1 MLTVQIPIKSGL
13 CTFVENW
20 HMLQQFKDQAAEIHE
35 EVIGIRR
42 HLHAHPELS
51 FAEYETGKFIAGKL
65 QEWGIPHQH
74 PFSDTGVV
82 AQISGEK
89 GNGPVIALRAD
100 IDALP
105 IHEKNEVSY
114 CSTNTGVMHAC
125 GHDVHTASL
134 MGAAK
139 ILWTQR
145 SQFAGTVKLIFQP
158 GEEVAPGGA
167 SIMIKDGVLKD
178 PPPQAIFGQHVH
190 PPLEVGKIGIRP
202 GLYMASA
209 DELYL
214 TVTGRGGHGALP
226 HDTVDTVVLTA
237 QIITA
242 LQTVVSREAD
252 PILPSVLTFGHI
264 ASTGGATNII
274 PNEVKLKGTFRTM
287 DEQWR
292 AHALKRIQEVAD
304 GIAKA
309 MGGSARLDVTHGYPF
324 LHNDEPLTARATD
337 YAREYMG
344 PENVVDLPIRMTSE
358 DFAYYSQ
365 EIPACFYRL
374 GTGNPKRGIT
384 SPVHTNTFDVDEDCL
399 LHSTGLMA
407 WLGVRELGE

>member
-1 MLTVQIPIKSGL
+1 MLEVVK
-13 CTFVENW
+13 E
-20 HMLQQFKDQAAEIHE
+20 KAAALHE

-51 FAEYETGKFIAGKL
+51 FAEYETGKYIASRL
-65 QEWGIPHQH
+65 AAWGIPHQY
-74 PFSDTGVV
+74 PFSGTGVV
-82 AQISGEK
+82 ALIEGSK
-89 GNGPVIALRAD
+89 GPGPVVALRAD

-105 IHEKNEVSY
+105 IEERNEVSY
-114 CSTNTGVMHAC
+114 CSKTPGVMHAC
-125 GHDVHTASL
+125 GHDVHSSSL
-134 MGAAK
+134 LGTAK
-139 ILWTQR
+139 ILWDLR
-145 SQFAGTVKLIFQP
+145 KEFAGTIKLIFQP
-158 GEEVAPGGA
+158 GEEQAPGGA
-167 SIMIKDGVLKD
+167 SIMIKDGVLKE
-178 PPPQAIFGQHVH
+178 PAPAHIFGQHVH

-226 HDTVDTVVLTA
+226 QNTVDPIVITA

-242 LQTVVSREAD
+242 LQTLVSREGD

-287 DEQWR
+287 DEKWR
-292 AHALKRIQEVAD
+292 AHALRRIQEMAD

-309 MGGSARLDVTHGYPF
+309 MGGSAQLDLIHGYPF
-324 LHNDEPLTARATD
+324 LHNDESLTARATA

-344 PENVVDLPIRMTSE
+344 PENVVELPIRMTSE
-358 DFAYYSQ
+358 DFSYYSQ

-374 GTGNPKRGIT
+374 GTGNTERGIT
-384 SPVHTNTFDVDEDCL
+384 SPVHTNTFDVDEECL

-407 WLGVRELGE
+407 WLAVRELEV